1 MLKPKLLRQ
10 ALTDSLPLLQT
21 NPERLKMFVDG
32 GRIVSTLA
40 PSLSFENQY
49 TLTLFIEDFSSDV
62 DYLFVPILAWLR
74 EHQPD
79 IMATEEKRRSGF
91 IHKVDVISD
100 VLSDIRI
107 DLQLTERVIVKEQG
121 GALHVNHAPEPALPE
136 SIPRPTEIYFHGERI
151 K

>member
-10 ALTDSLPLLQT
+10 ALTDSLQLFQT

-49 TLTLFIEDFSSDV
+49 TLTLFIEDFPSDV

-79 IMATEEKRRSGF
+79 IMATEEKRRTGF
-91 IHKVDVISD
+91 IHKVDVMSD

-107 DLQLTERVIVKEQG
+107 DLQLTERAIVKEVD
-121 GALHVNHAPEPALPE
+121 GALHVNHALEPTWPGAPT
-136 SIPRPTEIYFHGERI
+136 RPTAIYFNGEVI
-151 K
+151 Q

>member
-21 NPERLKMFVDG
+21 NPDKLKMFVDG

-49 TLTLFIEDFSSDV
+49 TLTLFIEDFPSDV

-79 IMATEEKRRSGF
+79 IMATEEKRRTGF
-91 IHKVDVISD
+91 IHKVDVMSD

-107 DLQLTERVIVKEQG
+107 DLQLTERAIVKEID
-121 GALHVNHAPEPALPE
+121 GALHVNHALEPTWPGAPT
-136 SIPRPTEIYFHGERI
+136 RPTAIYFNGEVI
-151 K
+151 Q

>member
-10 ALTDSLPLLQT
+10 ALTDSLSLFQT

-32 GRIVSTLA
+32 GRIISTLA

-49 TLTLFIEDFSSDV
+49 QLTLFIEDFPGDV
-62 DYLFVPILAWLR
+62 DYLFVPILAWLQ

-79 IMATEEKRRSGF
+79 IMATEEKRRTGF

-107 DLQLTERVIVKEQG
+107 DLQLTERVIVKEID
-121 GALHVNHAPEPALPE
+121 GALHVDHAPEPVWPGT
-136 SIPRPTEIYFHGERI
+136 PTRLTAIYFNGEAI
-151 K
+151 Q

>member
-10 ALTDSLPLLQT
+10 ALTDSLQLFQT

-49 TLTLFIEDFSSDV
+49 TLTLFIEDFPSDV

-79 IMATEEKRRSGF
+79 IMATEEKRRTGF
-91 IHKVDVISD
+91 IHKVDVVSD

-107 DLQLTERVIVKEQG
+107 DLQLTERAIVKEVD
-121 GALHVNHAPEPALPE
+121 GALHVNHALEPTWPGAPT
-136 SIPRPTEIYFHGERI
+136 RPTAIYFNGETV

>member
-49 TLTLFIEDFSSDV
+49 TLTLFIEDFPDDV

-74 EHQPD
+74 GHQPD

-107 DLQLTERVIVKEQG
+107 DLQLTERVIVKELD
-121 GALHVNHAPEPALPE
+121 GALHVNHALEPALPGAL
-136 SIPRPTEIYFHGERI
+136 PRPTEIYFHGERI

>member
-10 ALTDSLPLLQT
+10 ALTDSLPLFQT
-21 NPERLKMFVDG
+21 SPERLKMFVDG
-32 GRIVSTLA
+32 GRIVSTLT

-49 TLTLFIEDFSSDV
+49 QLTLFIEDFPSDV

-79 IMATEEKRRSGF
+79 IMATEEKRRTGF

-107 DLQLTERVIVKEQG
+107 DLQLTERAIVKEID
-121 GALHVNHAPEPALPE
+121 GALHVNHALEPTWLGM
-136 SIPRPTEIYFHGERI
+136 SSRPTAIYFNGETV

>member
-1 MLKPKLLRQ
+1 MF
-10 ALTDSLPLLQT
+10 QT

-49 TLTLFIEDFSSDV
+49 TLTLFIEDFPSDV

-79 IMATEEKRRSGF
+79 IMATEEKRRTGF

-107 DLQLTERVIVKEQG
+107 DLQLTERAIVKEVD
-121 GALHVNHAPEPALPE
+121 GALHVNHALEPTWPGAPT
-136 SIPRPTEIYFHGERI
+136 RPTAIYFNGEVI
-151 K
+151 Q

>member
-10 ALTDSLPLLQT
+10 ALTDSLQLFQT

-49 TLTLFIEDFSSDV
+49 TLTLFIEDFPSDV

-79 IMATEEKRRSGF
+79 IMATEEKRRTGF
-91 IHKVDVISD
+91 IHKVDVVSD

-107 DLQLTERVIVKEQG
+107 DLQLTERAIVKEVD
-121 GALHVNHAPEPALPE
+121 GALHVNHALEPTWPGAPT
-136 SIPRPTEIYFHGERI
+136 RPTAIYFNG
-151 K
+151 KTVK

>member
-107 DLQLTERVIVKEQG
+107 DLQLTERVIVKEVD
-121 GALHVNHAPEPALPE
+121 GALHVNHALEPTWPGA
-136 SIPRPTEIYFHGERI
+136 SPRPTAIYFNGEVI
-151 K
+151 P